1 LHQSKNAL
9 SDALG
14 DTTGTFDHIGGLK
27 TGPSNA
33 NLKFPKFQIS
43 YARKVGDGLSTL
55 AGFGGTTEIY
65 SGSFKVVKGQQD
77 YDLQDIVESASN
89 SGVDQAGIA
98 VPFSGEVDSKRIYV
112 TQVFYRSPRAM
123 WRFYGYYGGVGV
135 VGNYS
140 TYGQFADDSTFEII
154 PTWQNKMQA
163 IMYEDSIYTRTS
175 HYAYELKNN
184 VIRLFPNPSY
194 WGFSTSERIWFKFYI
209 KEDSTSE
216 KSGYEDGTAGVNN
229 MNTLPYDNIPYANIN
244 SIGKQWIRKY
254 AMALCKEMLGQ
265 IRGKFTT
272 IPIPGENVT
281 LNHSEL
287 LAQAKDEQATLR
299 DKLTEMLKEMEYS
312 ELIKRD
318 SEKAEAAATTFKNSP
333 LPIFVGWKRPATP
346 PPPLFLGKKER
357 DLVKQVNDELIE
369 KVIGQQILYYPI
381 DLERTNFHDLY
392 GEAVEKT
399 YLSPIRVYALVEWKT
414 DITTY
419 MESAGIDREW
429 EIVVHFHRRRLEE
442 DQNMYVREGDFIL
455 YGENYYEIVKLVENK
470 QLFGQVD
477 NMFEISAVCKRAR
490 KGLFDAS

>member
-1 LHQSKNAL
+1 VPTNLSPKSKTSAIILPSTGTVSDVTAAVPFGAYTGSADFLSGAALQVGYVYKKLGGDVIDIELTPANVYAAYEEAVLEYSYILNLHQSKNAL

-333 LPIFVGWKRPATP
+333 LPIFVG
-346 PPPLFLGKKER
+346 
-357 DLVKQVNDELIE
+357 
-369 KVIGQQILYYPI
+369 
-381 DLERTNFHDLY
+381 
-392 GEAVEKT
+392 
-399 YLSPIRVYALVEWKT
+399 
-414 DITTY
+414 
-419 MESAGIDREW
+419 
-429 EIVVHFHRRRLEE
+429 
-442 DQNMYVREGDFIL
+442 
-455 YGENYYEIVKLVENK
+455 
-470 QLFGQVD
+470 
-477 NMFEISAVCKRAR
+477 
-490 KGLFDAS
+490 